1 MSYEAF
7 YNAVKEILMRQLD
20 LSGQK
25 VDEYMKSQEDVVK
38 SQYNYWRDNYNGG
51 SLEGYASGAAY
62 SLYMLYE

>member
-1 MSYEAF
+1 MSYEDF

-25 VDEYMKSQEDVVK
+25 VDEYMKTQEDVVK
-38 SQYNYWRDNYNGG
+38 GQYNYWRDKYNGG
-51 SLEGYASGAAY
+51 GLESYASGAAY

>member
-1 MSYEAF
+1 MGYDDF
-7 YNAVKEILMRQLD
+7 YNAVKEILMRHLD

-25 VDEYMKSQEDVVK
+25 VDEYMKSQEDVVQ
-38 SQYNYWRDNYNGG
+38 SQYKYWRENYNGG